1 METKRRLNAADEK
14 FSGKKA
20 LGFSLVRLANI
31 LGGLMVGQV
40 TYFATN
46 SLGITAAAISAGVA
60 IKTMI
65 DAITDL
71 PMGTIVDRTSTRF
84 GKARPYILAGI
95 FMWIAQIAIFAVPTG
110 WFAGMPQEQKNMALV
125 VYITVFATLHS
136 AVFST
141 MTNIAYEAHIK
152 RCVVKDENRIKLLT
166 IVGVVYAIGS
176 LVLQMGLPATIAI
189 FHGSQQGFVIL
200 AVATSV
206 FGIFSCI
213 CAFLLCKEYTD
224 EELAEFG
231 GYDVE
236 SVKEKVPLGAFL
248 KSLVKNKY
256 IFMYTIINFCYML
269 ILMSSFTTGQYYFQ
283 YVYGNLATFS
293 LVMATGAAMMPL
305 YIFIPKLCNRFGV
318 VAVVRV
324 SMIIAVA
331 GVVVR
336 MLFPRALAAQCA
348 GYLLV
353 SLPNI
358 FIACVGS
365 QINFECMEYGRYR
378 TGIIAE
384 GMYSAFVSFAQKMST
399 SLSSVLIGV
408 VLSVTG
414 FDFLTRA
421 VVDNGFTDWSEL
433 SALGTAGFE
442 EYITGGAATVDR
454 ALAGI
459 SFSYNVI
466 PLIFLI
472 LDIVL
477 LSFFHLERDLK
488 KMRVEHGLNE
498 DGSSK

>member
-293 LVMATGAAMMPL
+293 LVMATGAAMMP
-305 YIFIPKLCNRFGV
+305 
-318 VAVVRV
+318 
-324 SMIIAVA
+324 MIIAVA